1 MAYGCLPVG
10 SPSHLNLCSKAFA
23 ILQVRFWNPAIFWPG
38 FSNMYKRHLV
48 GLLSNHLA
56 TNMVR
61 ISRSTATV
69 CDRHF
74 VLADH
79 LGRIF
84 SHPLHYNVRLPNQF
98 GVDSHQWHQQHFFR
112 LCEACA
118 ISQQRVFCNKALCIP
133 PAIKHA
139 SWDSRKISS

>member
-1 MAYGCLPVG
+1 
-10 SPSHLNLCSKAFA
+10 
-23 ILQVRFWNPAIFWPG
+23 
-38 FSNMYKRHLV
+38 MYKRHLV

-84 SHPLHYNVRLPNQF
+84 NHSLHYNVRLPNQF

-118 ISQQRVFCNKALCIP
+118 ISQQRVFATKHYVYLRQSNMLAGIP
-133 PAIKHA
+133 EKLAAKWKNCP
-139 SWDSRKISS
+139 